1 MAESARLLTILPTA
15 MRPTALL
22 ALALAVTPAV
32 AGGHV
37 EVGTQVEAAELESLA
52 GGRVPL
58 LGQGQVNVL
67 VFVRPGQPHS
77 EETLRRLAE
86 RQPALAGKA
95 VHLVAVA
102 PAAAPRDQ
110 LKALVARAGFMA
122 PVLLDDEDRVYGRLE
137 LRQHPVVVIA
147 DTRGKIQAIEP
158 YQRLRYGELLVARV
172 RFLLGELDHAELER
186 VLRPERAAYPN
197 EVGGG
202 PAARQVKVG
211 DLEAGKGH
219 CGQAVKAYRE
229 ALRIQPGHPGALAGL
244 SRCGAG
250 APARPEDQPAPAA
263 PAR

>member
-1 MAESARLLTILPTA
+1 MAVMARLPTITPTA
-15 MRPTALL
+15 VRPRALL
-22 ALALAVTPAV
+22 WTAMLAAALVVTPAV
-32 AGGHV
+32 AAGHV
-37 EVGTQVEAAELESLA
+37 EIGTQVEAAELESLA

-58 LGQGQVNVL
+58 LGNGQVNVL
-67 VFVRPGQPHS
+67 VFVRPGQAHS

-102 PAAAPRDQ
+102 PAAGPRDQ
-110 LKALVARAGFMA
+110 LKALVARAGFVA

-147 DTRGKIQAIEP
+147 DTRGKIHAIEP

-172 RFLLGELDHAELER
+172 RFLLGELDHAELDR
-186 VLRPERAAYPN
+186 VLRPERAAFPN

-202 PAARQVKVG
+202 PATRQVKLG
-211 DLEAGKGH
+211 DLEAAKGH
-219 CGQAVKAYRE
+219 CAQAGKAYRE
-229 ALRIQPGHPGALAGL
+229 ALRLQPGHQGALEGL
-244 SRCGAG
+244 SRCGA
-250 APARPEDQPAPAA
+250 AA